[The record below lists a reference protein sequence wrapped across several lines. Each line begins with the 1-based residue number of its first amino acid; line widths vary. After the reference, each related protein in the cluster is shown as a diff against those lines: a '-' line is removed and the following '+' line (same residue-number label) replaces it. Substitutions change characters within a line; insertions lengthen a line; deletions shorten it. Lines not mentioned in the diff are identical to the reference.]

1 MLLYTGY
8 YDKNE
13 KIKQNLLDV
22 SKNSDI
28 LVEILDTDDLKVEVT
43 KVSDVWDACMGGLF
57 FENIRIDTE
66 TEHIFFSISEGKFN
80 RCFAKIG
87 AKMETKDSLVVEV
100 FEDENYSFMR
110 GLYIWL
116 DGYGY
121 SIRFDELTGRINIC
135 EQLFIECKKPEK
147 CQVDFIGI
155 DSSNGMRVELCN
167 MLALY
172 YVSSNNI
179 IIKDGVVTI
188 KGLGMKKVGKQIQK
202 NAFKRMVYQ
211 HIERFGH

>member
-8 YDKNE
+8 YDKNG

-28 LVEILDTDDLKVEVT
+28 LVEILDTDDLKVEVI
-43 KVSDVWDACMGGLF
+43 KVSDVWDAYMNGLY
-57 FENIRIDTE
+57 FENIVFDVE
-66 TEHIFFSISEGKFN
+66 TQRLGFMISDGKFN
-80 RCFAKIG
+80 SSFLNIG
-87 AKMETKDSLVVEV
+87 AKVETKDSLIVEV
-100 FEDENYSFMR
+100 FEDVNHLYMR
-110 GLYIWL
+110 GLYIWF